1 MNNKFGEVMRT
12 YAPNINSSGDPPSKC
27 IEEGMEKIV
36 HVVFLFMAIL
46 VIITVINAVVNNL
59 EELTI
64 CFNNE
69 NVNPNICFRNIIAI
83 MGIGL
88 IIFIAIVHIIL
99 EIFVDKV
106 YTLTECS

>member
-1 MNNKFGEVMRT
+1 MRT
-12 YAPNINSSGDPPSKC
+12 YAPHVNSSGEPSPKC

-83 MGIGL
+83 FGIGYIL
-88 IIFIAIVHIIL
+88 FIAIFHIIL
-99 EIFVDKV
+99 EIFVNKV
-106 YTLTECS
+106 FTLTECS